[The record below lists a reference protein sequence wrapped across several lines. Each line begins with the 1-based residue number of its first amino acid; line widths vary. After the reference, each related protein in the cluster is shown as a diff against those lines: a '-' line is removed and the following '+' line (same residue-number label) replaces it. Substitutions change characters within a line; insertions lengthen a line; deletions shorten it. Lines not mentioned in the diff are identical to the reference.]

1 MLRERFYAWLRRARL
16 NAIGEAAQH
25 RERHGVALSLFGMT
39 APGETDRVW
48 LNLEA
53 ALDLIAAHQPVWLDR
68 MRRLGTPV
76 HVRRTPGTRAR
87 LVTVGEERWT
97 ILDSYFVANFLPAQI
112 AASIVHETT
121 HARMR
126 FCGIAISEAS
136 LAREERACR
145 RSELRWGR
153 VLLAAGAE
161 GAQAV
166 VERAEASLAARDEE
180 VGVVVDWNQLR
191 VAEAVARIDAMQVP
205 RWTKRMVARQQG
217 VLDTP
222 QGRAAFGE

>member
-1 MLRERFYAWLRRARL
+1 MLRERFYAWLGQVQL
-16 NAIGEAAQH
+16 NAIREAAQH
-25 RERHGVALSLFGMT
+25 RERHGIALSLFGV
-39 APGETDRVW
+39 ADPGEADGIWR
-48 LNLEA
+48 NLDA
-53 ALDLIAAHQPVWLDR
+53 AIDLIAAHQPVWTRR

-87 LVTVGEERWT
+87 LVTVGEERRT
-97 ILDSYFVANFLPAQI
+97 ILDSYFVASFLPAQI

-126 FCGIAISEAS
+126 FCGIPLTGAS

-153 VLLAAGAE
+153 VLLAAGVE
-161 GAQAV
+161 GARAV
-166 VERAEASLAARDEE
+166 VERAETSLAAADEE
-180 VGVVVDWNQLR
+180 VGVVVDWNRLR
-191 VAEAVARIDAMQVP
+191 VAEVVAQIEAMQVP
-205 RWTKRMVARQQG
+205 RWVRRIEARRRG

>member
-1 MLRERFYAWLRRARL
+1 MLRQRLYDWLRRARL
-16 NAIGEAAQH
+16 NAAGEAAQH
-25 RERHGVALSLFGMT
+25 RERHGIALSLFGVT
-39 APGETDRVW
+39 DLGEADRVW
-48 LNLEA
+48 PNLEA
-53 ALDLIAAHQPVWLDR
+53 ALDLIAAHQPVWIGR

-87 LVTVGEERWT
+87 LVSVGDERWT
-97 ILDSYFVANFLPAQI
+97 ILDSYFVATFLPAQV

-126 FCGIAISEAS
+126 FCGIPISDAS

-153 VLLAAGAE
+153 VLLAAGVE
-161 GAQAV
+161 GAWAV
-166 VERAEASLAARDEE
+166 FERAETSLAASDEE
-180 VGVVVDWNQLR
+180 VGVVVDWSQLR
-191 VAEAVARIDAMQVP
+191 VAEVVARIDEMQVP
-205 RWTKRMVARQQG
+205 RWTKRMVARREG